1 MPLTV
6 ITMTNCPLSLRGDLT
21 KWMQEIASGVYV
33 GNFNGRVRE
42 ELWKRIEG
50 SVGNGTVTMSFSSRN
65 EIGYDFKTIHS
76 HSEVVY
82 SDGLPLVRIPT
93 VDDTLENDIKHGF
106 SDAAHF
112 HNARKFSNV
121 RRKSINTTS
130 NKIENN
136 LTNENISYLSYD
148 NVSRTANFITNNEK
162 LTCTDYWKD
171 FIYKISKNFVVIDF
185 ETTGLNSKV
194 DKIIEIGAVKFID
207 GKIEEFQKLI
217 KINCDSVSNFNK
229 NNFIPNE
236 IIELT
241 GITTNMLESYGVGLD
256 LALKEFI
263 DFIGKLPVL
272 GYNIQFDMSF
282 LNSALSSI
290 DERLDYSLSIN
301 KIFDISRFV
310 KKEKK
315 FLKNYQLKTVLHEY
329 NISDS
334 VPHRALLD
342 ARLTAHLVF
351 NLKGLLKF
359 IS

>member
-33 GNFNGRVRE
+33 GNFNSRVRE
-42 ELWKRIEG
+42 ELWKRIED
-50 SVGNGTVTMSFSSRN
+50 SVGNGTATISFSSRN

-76 HSEVVY
+76 HRKVVY

-93 VDDTLENDIKHGF
+93 VDTLENNIKHGF

-136 LTNENISYLSYD
+136 LTTENISYQNYD
-148 NVSRTANFITNNEK
+148 NASQTAKFTTDNEEI
-162 LTCTDYWKD
+162 TCTDYWKD
-171 FIYKISKNFVVIDF
+171 FIDKIDKNFVVIDC
-185 ETTGLNSKV
+185 ETTGLNSKI

-217 KINCDSVSNFNK
+217 NINCDSVSNFNK

-241 GITTNMLESYGVGLD
+241 GITSGMLESYGVRLD

-263 DFIGKLPVL
+263 DFVEKLPVL
-272 GYNIQFDMSF
+272 GYNVQFDMSF
-282 LNSALSSI
+282 LNSALSSL
-290 DERLDYSLSIN
+290 DERFDHSLSIN

-329 NISDS
+329 NIAES

-351 NLKGLLKF
+351 NLTELLKF
-359 IS
+359 LA

>member
-21 KWMQEIASGVYV
+21 KWMQEIATGVYV
-33 GNFNGRVRE
+33 GNFNSRIRE
-42 ELWKRIEG
+42 ELWKRIEN
-50 SVGNGTVTMSFSSRN
+50 SVGNGVATMSFSSRN

-76 HSEVVY
+76 HREVVY

-93 VDDTLENDIKHGF
+93 VDTLENAIKHGF

-121 RRKSINTTS
+121 RRKSINTTF
-130 NKIENN
+130 NKIEDN
-136 LTNENISYLSYD
+136 LTNENISNLSYD
-148 NVSRTANFITNNEK
+148 NISRTANFTTNNEEI
-162 LTCTDYWKD
+162 TCTDYWKD
-171 FIYKISKNFVVIDF
+171 FIGKISKNFVVIDC

-229 NNFIPNE
+229 NNFIPNK

-256 LALKEFI
+256 LALREFI
-263 DFIGKLPVL
+263 DFIGKLPIL

-282 LNSALSSI
+282 LNSALSSLG
-290 DERLDYSLSIN
+290 ERFDDSLLIN

-329 NISDS
+329 NISES

-359 IS
+359 LA

>member
-21 KWMQEIASGVYV
+21 KWMQEIATGVYV
-33 GNFNGRVRE
+33 GNFNSRVRE
-42 ELWKRIEG
+42 ELWKRIEDNA
-50 SVGNGTVTMSFSSRN
+50 GNGTATISFSSRN

-76 HSEVVY
+76 HREVVY
-82 SDGLPLVRIPT
+82 SDGLPLVLIPT
-93 VDDTLENDIKHGF
+93 VDTLENDIKHGF

-136 LTNENISYLSYD
+136 LTTENISYLNYD
-148 NVSRTANFITNNEK
+148 NASQTAKFTTDNEEV
-162 LTCTDYWKD
+162 TCTDYWKD
-171 FIYKISKNFVVIDF
+171 FIDKIDKNFVVIDC

-217 KINCDSVSNFNK
+217 NINRDGVSNFNK
-229 NNFIPNE
+229 NDFIPNE

-241 GITTNMLESYGVGLD
+241 GITSNMLESYGIGLD

-263 DFIGKLPVL
+263 DFVGKLPVL
-272 GYNIQFDMSF
+272 GYNVQFDMSF
-282 LNSALSSI
+282 LNSALSSL
-290 DERLDYSLSIN
+290 DERFDDSLSIN

-329 NISDS
+329 NIAES

-342 ARLTAHLVF
+342 ARLTAQLVF
-351 NLKGLLKF
+351 NLTELLKF
-359 IS
+359 LS

>member
-1 MPLTV
+1 
-6 ITMTNCPLSLRGDLT
+6 
-21 KWMQEIASGVYV
+21 MQEIATGVYV

-42 ELWKRIEG
+42 ELWKRIEDNA
-50 SVGNGTVTMSFSSRN
+50 GNGAVTMSFSSRN

-76 HSEVVY
+76 HREVVY
-82 SDGLPLVRIPT
+82 SDGLPLVRIPP
-93 VDDTLENDIKHGF
+93 VDTLENDIKHGF

-121 RRKSINTTS
+121 RRKSINTPSGT
-130 NKIENN
+130 IENN
-136 LTNENISYLSYD
+136 LANGNISYLGYD
-148 NVSRTANFITNNEK
+148 DVSQTAKFATDNEEV
-162 LTCTDYWKD
+162 TCTDYWKD
-171 FIYKISKNFVVIDF
+171 FIGKISKNFVVIDC

-217 KINCDSVSNFNK
+217 NINCDSVSNFNK
-229 NNFIPNE
+229 NNFISNE

-241 GITTNMLESYGVGLD
+241 GITSNMLESYGIGLD

-263 DFIGKLPVL
+263 DFVGKLPIL
-272 GYNIQFDMSF
+272 GYNVQFDMSF
-282 LNSALSSI
+282 LNSALSSL
-290 DERLDYSLSIN
+290 DERFDDSLSIN

-329 NISDS
+329 NIAES

-342 ARLTAHLVF
+342 ARLTAHLVL
-351 NLKGLLKF
+351 NLTELLKF
-359 IS
+359 LA

>member
-33 GNFNGRVRE
+33 GNFNSRVRE
-42 ELWKRIEG
+42 ELWKRIEDC
-50 SVGNGTVTMSFSSRN
+50 VGNGAVTMSFSSRN

-76 HSEVVY
+76 HREVVY

-93 VDDTLENDIKHGF
+93 VDTLENAIKHGF

-121 RRKSINTTS
+121 RRKSINTTF
-130 NKIENN
+130 NKIEDN
-136 LTNENISYLSYD
+136 LTNENISNLSYD
-148 NVSRTANFITNNEK
+148 NISRTANFTTNNEEI
-162 LTCTDYWKD
+162 TCTDYWKD
-171 FIYKISKNFVVIDF
+171 FIGKISKNFVVIDC

-229 NNFIPNE
+229 NNFIPNK

-256 LALKEFI
+256 LALREFI
-263 DFIGKLPVL
+263 DFIGKLPIL

-282 LNSALSSI
+282 LNSALSSLG
-290 DERLDYSLSIN
+290 ERFDDSLLIN

-329 NISDS
+329 NISES

-359 IS
+359 LA

>member
-6 ITMTNCPLSLRGDLT
+6 ITMTNCPPSLRGDLT
-21 KWMQEIASGVYV
+21 KWMQEIATGVYV
-33 GNFNGRVRE
+33 GNFNSRIRE
-42 ELWKRIEG
+42 ELWKRIED
-50 SVGNGTVTMSFSSRN
+50 SVGNGSVTMSFSSQN

-76 HSEVVY
+76 HREVVY
-82 SDGLPLVRIPT
+82 LDGLPLVSIPSS
-93 VDDTLENDIKHGF
+93 DMLECGIKYGF

-136 LTNENISYLSYD
+136 LTTENISYLNYD
-148 NVSRTANFITNNEK
+148 NASQTAKFTTYNEEV
-162 LTCTDYWKD
+162 TCTDYWKD
-171 FIYKISKNFVVIDF
+171 FIDKIDKNFVVIDC

-217 KINCDSVSNFNK
+217 NINCDSVSNFNK

-241 GITTNMLESYGVGLD
+241 GITSNMLESYGIGLD

-263 DFIGKLPVL
+263 DFVGKLPVL
-272 GYNIQFDMSF
+272 GYNVQFDMSF
-282 LNSALSSI
+282 LNSALSSLGESF
-290 DERLDYSLSIN
+290 DDSLSVN

-329 NISDS
+329 NIAESI
-334 VPHRALLD
+334 PHRALLD

-351 NLKGLLKF
+351 NLTELLKF
-359 IS
+359 LA

>member
-21 KWMQEIASGVYV
+21 KWMQEIATGVYV
-33 GNFNGRVRE
+33 GNFNSRIRE
-42 ELWKRIEG
+42 ELWKRIEN
-50 SVGNGTVTMSFSSRN
+50 SVGNGVATMSFSSRN

-76 HSEVVY
+76 HREVVY

-93 VDDTLENDIKHGF
+93 VDTLENAIKHGF

-121 RRKSINTTS
+121 RRKSINTTF
-130 NKIENN
+130 NKIEDN
-136 LTNENISYLSYD
+136 LTNENISNLSYD
-148 NVSRTANFITNNEK
+148 NISRTANFTTNNEEI
-162 LTCTDYWKD
+162 TCTDYWKD
-171 FIYKISKNFVVIDF
+171 FIGKISKNFVVIDC
-185 ETTGLNSKV
+185 ETTGLNSKI

-229 NNFIPNE
+229 NNFIPNK

-256 LALKEFI
+256 LALREFI
-263 DFIGKLPVL
+263 DFIGKLPIL

-282 LNSALSSI
+282 LNSALSSLG
-290 DERLDYSLSIN
+290 ERFDDSLLIN

-329 NISDS
+329 NISES

-359 IS
+359 LA

>member
-21 KWMQEIASGVYV
+21 KWMQEIATGVYV
-33 GNFNGRVRE
+33 GNFNSRIRE
-42 ELWKRIEG
+42 ELWERIEN
-50 SVGNGTVTMSFSSRN
+50 SAGNGTATMSFSSRN

-76 HSEVVY
+76 HREVIY
-82 SDGLPLVRIPT
+82 SDGLPLVRIPP
-93 VDDTLENDIKHGF
+93 VDTLENDIKHGF
-106 SDAAHF
+106 SNAAHF
-112 HNARKFSNV
+112 HNAKKFSNI
-121 RRKSINTTS
+121 RRKNINTPSSTI
-130 NKIENN
+130 KNN
-136 LTNENISYLSYD
+136 LANENISYLSYD
-148 NVSRTANFITNNEK
+148 NASQTAKFTTDNEEI
-162 LTCTDYWKD
+162 TCTDYWKD
-171 FIYKISKNFVVIDF
+171 FIDEIDKNFVVIDC

-217 KINCDSVSNFNK
+217 NINCYSVSNFNK

-241 GITTNMLESYGVGLD
+241 GITSNMLESYGVRLD

-263 DFIGKLPVL
+263 DFVGKLPVL
-272 GYNIQFDMSF
+272 GYNVQFDMSF
-282 LNSALSSI
+282 LNSALSSL
-290 DERLDYSLSIN
+290 DERFDDSLSIN

-329 NISDS
+329 NIAESI
-334 VPHRALLD
+334 PHRALMD
-342 ARLTAHLVF
+342 ARLTTQLVL
-351 NLKGLLKF
+351 NLKELLKF
-359 IS
+359 LA

>member
-21 KWMQEIASGVYV
+21 KWMQEIATGVYV
-33 GNFNGRVRE
+33 GNFNSRIRE
-42 ELWKRIEG
+42 ELWERIEN
-50 SVGNGTVTMSFSSRN
+50 SAGNGTATMSFSSRN

-76 HSEVVY
+76 HREVIY
-82 SDGLPLVRIPT
+82 SDGLPLVRIPP
-93 VDDTLENDIKHGF
+93 VDTLENDIKHGF
-106 SDAAHF
+106 SNAAHF
-112 HNARKFSNV
+112 HNAKKFSNI
-121 RRKSINTTS
+121 RRKNINTPSSTI
-130 NKIENN
+130 KNN
-136 LTNENISYLSYD
+136 LANENISYLSYNNASQTAKFTTD
-148 NVSRTANFITNNEK
+148 NEEI
-162 LTCTDYWKD
+162 TCTDYWKD
-171 FIYKISKNFVVIDF
+171 FIDKIDKNFVVIDC

-217 KINCDSVSNFNK
+217 NINCYSVSNFNK

-241 GITTNMLESYGVGLD
+241 GITSNMLESYGVRLD

-263 DFIGKLPVL
+263 DFVGKLPVL
-272 GYNIQFDMSF
+272 GYNVQFDMSF
-282 LNSALSSI
+282 LNSALSSL
-290 DERLDYSLSIN
+290 DERFDDSLSIN

-329 NISDS
+329 NIAESI
-334 VPHRALLD
+334 PHRALMD
-342 ARLTAHLVF
+342 ARLTTQLVL
-351 NLKGLLKF
+351 NLKELLKF
-359 IS
+359 LA

>member
-21 KWMQEIASGVYV
+21 KWMQEIATGVYV
-33 GNFNGRVRE
+33 GNFNSRVRE
-42 ELWKRIEG
+42 ELWKRIEDNA
-50 SVGNGTVTMSFSSRN
+50 GNGTATISFSSRN

-76 HSEVVY
+76 HREVVY

-93 VDDTLENDIKHGF
+93 VDTLENDIKHGF

-121 RRKSINTTS
+121 RRRSINTTS

-136 LTNENISYLSYD
+136 LTTENISYLNYD
-148 NVSRTANFITNNEK
+148 NTSQTAKFTTDNEEV
-162 LTCTDYWKD
+162 TCTDYWKD
-171 FIYKISKNFVVIDF
+171 FIDKIDKNFVVIDC

-217 KINCDSVSNFNK
+217 NINCDSVSNFNK

-241 GITTNMLESYGVGLD
+241 GITSSMLESYGVRLD

-263 DFIGKLPVL
+263 DFVGKLPVL
-272 GYNIQFDMSF
+272 GYNVQFDMSF
-282 LNSALSSI
+282 LNSALSSL
-290 DERLDYSLSIN
+290 DERFDDSLSIN

-329 NISDS
+329 NIAES

-342 ARLTAHLVF
+342 ARLTTQLVL
-351 NLKGLLKF
+351 NLEELLKF
-359 IS
+359 LA

>member
-21 KWMQEIASGVYV
+21 KCMQEIATGVYV
-33 GNFNGRVRE
+33 GNFNSRIRE
-42 ELWKRIEG
+42 ELWKRIEN
-50 SVGNGTVTMSFSSRN
+50 SVGNGVATMSFSSRN

-76 HSEVVY
+76 HREVVY

-93 VDDTLENDIKHGF
+93 VDTLENAIKHGF

-112 HNARKFSNV
+112 HNARKFSNA

-130 NKIENN
+130 NKIEDN
-136 LTNENISYLSYD
+136 LTNENISNLSYD
-148 NVSRTANFITNNEK
+148 NISRTANFTTNNEEI
-162 LTCTDYWKD
+162 TCTDYWKD
-171 FIYKISKNFVVIDF
+171 FIGKISKNFVVIDC

-229 NNFIPNE
+229 NNFIPNK

-256 LALKEFI
+256 LALREFI
-263 DFIGKLPVL
+263 DFIGKLPIL

-282 LNSALSSI
+282 LNSALSSLG
-290 DERLDYSLSIN
+290 ERFDDSLLIN

-329 NISDS
+329 NISES

>member
-21 KWMQEIASGVYV
+21 KWMQEIATGVYV
-33 GNFNGRVRE
+33 GNFNSRVRE
-42 ELWKRIEG
+42 ELWKRIED
-50 SVGNGTVTMSFSSRN
+50 SVSNGAVTMSFSSQN

-76 HSEVVY
+76 HREVVY

-93 VDDTLENDIKHGF
+93 VYTLENDIKHGF

-130 NKIENN
+130 NKIEDN
-136 LTNENISYLSYD
+136 LTNENISNLSYD
-148 NVSRTANFITNNEK
+148 NISRTANFTTNNEEI
-162 LTCTDYWKD
+162 TCTDYWKD
-171 FIYKISKNFVVIDF
+171 FIGKISKNFVVIDC

-229 NNFIPNE
+229 NNFIPNK

-256 LALKEFI
+256 LALREFI
-263 DFIGKLPVL
+263 DFIGKLPIL

-282 LNSALSSI
+282 LNSALSSLG
-290 DERLDYSLSIN
+290 ERFDDSLLIN

-329 NISDS
+329 NISES

>member
-21 KWMQEIASGVYV
+21 KWMQEIATGVYV
-33 GNFNGRVRE
+33 GNFNSRVRE
-42 ELWKRIEG
+42 ELWKRIED
-50 SVGNGTVTMSFSSRN
+50 SVGNGAVTMSFSSQN

-76 HSEVVY
+76 HREVIY

-93 VDDTLENDIKHGF
+93 VDTLENDIKHGF

-121 RRKSINTTS
+121 RRKSINITS

-136 LTNENISYLSYD
+136 IATENISYLSHD
-148 NVSRTANFITNNEK
+148 NVSQTTKFATDNKEI
-162 LTCTDYWKD
+162 TCTDYWKD
-171 FIYKISKNFVVIDF
+171 FIGKISKNFVVIDC

-207 GKIEEFQKLI
+207 GEIEEFQKLI
-217 KINCDSVSNFNK
+217 NINCDNVSNFNK
-229 NNFIPNE
+229 SNFIPNE
-236 IIELT
+236 IIDLT
-241 GITTNMLESYGVGLD
+241 GITYNMLESYGVGLD

-263 DFIGKLPVL
+263 DFVGKLPVL
-272 GYNIQFDMSF
+272 GYNVQFDMSF
-282 LNSALSSI
+282 LNSALSSL
-290 DERLDYSLSIN
+290 DERFDYSLSAN

-329 NISDS
+329 NIDEY

-342 ARLTAHLVF
+342 ARLTAHLVL
-351 NLKGLLKF
+351 NLTELLKF
-359 IS
+359 LA

>member
-33 GNFNGRVRE
+33 GNFNSRIRE
-42 ELWKRIEG
+42 ELWKRIEN
-50 SVGNGTVTMSFSSRN
+50 SVGNGVATMSFSSRN

-76 HSEVVY
+76 HREVVY

-93 VDDTLENDIKHGF
+93 VDTLENAIKHGF

-121 RRKSINTTS
+121 RRKSINTTF
-130 NKIENN
+130 NKIEDN
-136 LTNENISYLSYD
+136 LTNENISNLSYD
-148 NVSRTANFITNNEK
+148 NISRTANFTTNNEEI
-162 LTCTDYWKD
+162 TCTDYWKD
-171 FIYKISKNFVVIDF
+171 FIGKISKNFVVIDC

-229 NNFIPNE
+229 NNFIPNK

-256 LALKEFI
+256 LALREFI
-263 DFIGKLPVL
+263 DFIGKLPIL

-282 LNSALSSI
+282 LNSALSSLG
-290 DERLDYSLSIN
+290 ERFDDSLLIN

-329 NISDS
+329 NISES

-359 IS
+359 LA

>member
-21 KWMQEIASGVYV
+21 KWMQEIATGVYV
-33 GNFNGRVRE
+33 GNFNSRIRE
-42 ELWKRIEG
+42 ELWKRIEN
-50 SVGNGTVTMSFSSRN
+50 SVGNGVATMSFSSRN

-76 HSEVVY
+76 HREVVY

-93 VDDTLENDIKHGF
+93 VDTLENAIKHGF

-130 NKIENN
+130 NKIEDN
-136 LTNENISYLSYD
+136 LTNENISNLSYD
-148 NVSRTANFITNNEK
+148 NISRTANFTTNNEEI
-162 LTCTDYWKD
+162 TCTDYWKD
-171 FIYKISKNFVVIDF
+171 FIGKISKNFVVIDC

-229 NNFIPNE
+229 NNFIPNK

-256 LALKEFI
+256 LALREFI
-263 DFIGKLPVL
+263 DFIGKLPIL

-282 LNSALSSI
+282 LNSALSSLG
-290 DERLDYSLSIN
+290 ERFDDSLLIN

-329 NISDS
+329 NISES

-359 IS
+359 LA

>member
-33 GNFNGRVRE
+33 GNFNSRVRE
-42 ELWKRIEG
+42 ELWKRIED
-50 SVGNGTVTMSFSSRN
+50 SVGNGAVTMSFSSRN

-76 HSEVVY
+76 HREVVY
-82 SDGLPLVRIPT
+82 SDGLPLVRIPSNDIT
-93 VDDTLENDIKHGF
+93 EGDIKHGF

-121 RRKSINTTS
+121 SHKSINTTS
-130 NKIENN
+130 NKIKNN

-148 NVSRTANFITNNEK
+148 NVSRTSDFAINNEK
-162 LTCTDYWKD
+162 ITCTDYWKD
-171 FIYKISKNFVVIDF
+171 FIGKTSKNFVVIDC

-217 KINCDSVSNFNK
+217 NINCDSVSNFNK

-241 GITTNMLESYGVGLD
+241 GITSNMLESYGVGLD
-256 LALKEFI
+256 LALREFI
-263 DFIGKLPVL
+263 DFVGKLPLL
-272 GYNIQFDMSF
+272 GYNVSFDIGF
-282 LNSALSSI
+282 FNSALFSLDEKLSSAF
-290 DERLDYSLSIN
+290 SVN
-301 KIFDISRFV
+301 KVIDISRFV
-310 KKEKK
+310 KHDRR

-329 NISDS
+329 NISES

-342 ARLTAHLVF
+342 ARLTARLVL
-351 NLKGLLKF
+351 NLTELLKF
-359 IS
+359 LS

>member
-21 KWMQEIASGVYV
+21 KWMQEIATGVYV
-33 GNFNGRVRE
+33 GNFNSRIRE
-42 ELWKRIEG
+42 ELWERIEN
-50 SVGNGTVTMSFSSRN
+50 SAGNGTATMSFSSRN

-76 HSEVVY
+76 HREVIY
-82 SDGLPLVRIPT
+82 SDGLPLVRIPP
-93 VDDTLENDIKHGF
+93 VDTLENDIKHGF
-106 SDAAHF
+106 SNAAHF
-112 HNARKFSNV
+112 HNAKKFSNI
-121 RRKSINTTS
+121 RRKNINTPSSTI
-130 NKIENN
+130 KNN
-136 LTNENISYLSYD
+136 LANENISYLSYNNASQTAKFTTD
-148 NVSRTANFITNNEK
+148 NEEI
-162 LTCTDYWKD
+162 TCTDYWKD
-171 FIYKISKNFVVIDF
+171 FIDKIDKNFVVIDC

-217 KINCDSVSNFNK
+217 NINCYSVSNFNK

-241 GITTNMLESYGVGLD
+241 GITSNMLESYGVRLD

-263 DFIGKLPVL
+263 DFVGKLPVL
-272 GYNIQFDMSF
+272 GYNVQFDMSF
-282 LNSALSSI
+282 LNFALSSL
-290 DERLDYSLSIN
+290 DERFDDSLSIN

-329 NISDS
+329 NIAESI
-334 VPHRALLD
+334 PHRALMD
-342 ARLTAHLVF
+342 ARLTTQLVL
-351 NLKGLLKF
+351 NLKELLKF
-359 IS
+359 LA

>member
-21 KWMQEIASGVYV
+21 KWMQEIATGVYV
-33 GNFNGRVRE
+33 GNFNSRVRE
-42 ELWKRIEG
+42 ELWKRIED
-50 SVGNGTVTMSFSSRN
+50 SVGNGAVTMSFSSRN

-76 HSEVVY
+76 HREVVY

-93 VDDTLENDIKHGF
+93 TVDTLENDIKHGF

-136 LTNENISYLSYD
+136 LTTESISYLSYD
-148 NVSRTANFITNNEK
+148 NVSQNAKFTTNNEEI
-162 LTCTDYWKD
+162 TCTDYWKN
-171 FIYKISKNFVVIDF
+171 FIGKISKNFVVIDC

-207 GKIEEFQKLI
+207 GRVEEFKTLI
-217 KINCDSVSNFNK
+217 NINDSNNNILRK
-229 NNFIPNE
+229 NNIIPDE
-236 IIELT
+236 ITELT
-241 GITTNMLESYGVGLD
+241 GITCDMLESDGVSLD
-256 LALKEFI
+256 LALNEFI
-263 DFIGKLPVL
+263 DFVGKLPVL
-272 GYNIQFDMSF
+272 GYNVQFDMLF
-282 LNSALSSI
+282 LNSALSSLGESF
-290 DERLDYSLSIN
+290 DDSLSVN

-315 FLKNYQLKTVLHEY
+315 FLKNYQLKTVLDEY
-329 NISDS
+329 NIAES

-342 ARLTAHLVF
+342 ARLTAQLVF
-351 NLKGLLKF
+351 NLTELLKF
-359 IS
+359 LS

>member
-21 KWMQEIASGVYV
+21 KWMQEIATGVYV

-50 SVGNGTVTMSFSSRN
+50 SVGNGAVTMSFSSRN

-76 HSEVVY
+76 HREVVY

-93 VDDTLENDIKHGF
+93 VDTLENDIKHGF

-112 HNARKFSNV
+112 HNAKKFSNI
-121 RRKSINTTS
+121 RRKNINTPSST
-130 NKIENN
+130 IENN
-136 LTNENISYLSYD
+136 LANENISYLSYD
-148 NVSRTANFITNNEK
+148 NASQTAKFTTDNEEI
-162 LTCTDYWKD
+162 TCTDYWKD
-171 FIYKISKNFVVIDF
+171 FIDKIDKNFVVIDC

-207 GKIEEFQKLI
+207 GRIEEFKTLI
-217 KINCDSVSNFNK
+217 NINDSNNNILRK
-229 NNFIPNE
+229 NNIIPDE
-236 IIELT
+236 ITELT
-241 GITTNMLESYGVGLD
+241 GITCDMLESDGVSLD
-256 LALKEFI
+256 LALREFI
-263 DFIGKLPVL
+263 DFVGKLPLL
-272 GYNIQFDMSF
+272 GYNVSFDMSF
-282 LNSALSSI
+282 LNSALSSL
-290 DERLDYSLSIN
+290 DERFDHSLSIN

-329 NISDS
+329 NIAES

>member
-21 KWMQEIASGVYV
+21 KWMQEIATGVYV
-33 GNFNGRVRE
+33 GNFNSRVRE
-42 ELWKRIEG
+42 ELWRRIED
-50 SVGNGTVTMSFSSRN
+50 SVGNGAVTMSFSSRN

-76 HSEVVY
+76 HREVVY

-93 VDDTLENDIKHGF
+93 VDTLENDIKHGF

-121 RRKSINTTS
+121 SHKSINTTS
-130 NKIENN
+130 NKIKNN

-148 NVSRTANFITNNEK
+148 NVSRTSDFAINNEK
-162 LTCTDYWKD
+162 ITCTDYWKD
-171 FIYKISKNFVVIDF
+171 FIGKTSKNFVVIDC

-217 KINCDSVSNFNK
+217 NINCDSVSNFNK

-241 GITTNMLESYGVGLD
+241 CITSNMLESYGVRLD
-256 LALKEFI
+256 LALREFI
-263 DFIGKLPVL
+263 DFVGKLPLL
-272 GYNIQFDMSF
+272 GYNVSFDIGF
-282 LNSALSSI
+282 LNSALFSLDEKLSSAF
-290 DERLDYSLSIN
+290 SVN
-301 KIFDISRFV
+301 KVIDISRFV

-329 NISDS
+329 NIAES

>member
-21 KWMQEIASGVYV
+21 KWMQEIATGVYV
-33 GNFNGRVRE
+33 GNFNSRVRE
-42 ELWKRIEG
+42 ELWKRIED
-50 SVGNGTVTMSFSSRN
+50 SVGNGAVTMSFSSRN

-76 HSEVVY
+76 HRKVTY
-82 SDGLPLVRIPT
+82 LDGLPLVRIPSNDMT
-93 VDDTLENDIKHGF
+93 ECDIKYGF
-106 SDAAHF
+106 SDAAKF

-148 NVSRTANFITNNEK
+148 NASRTANFITNNEEI
-162 LTCTDYWKD
+162 TCADYWKD
-171 FIYKISKNFVVIDF
+171 FIDKIDKNFVVLDC
-185 ETTGLNSKV
+185 ETTGLDSKV

-217 KINCDSVSNFNK
+217 NINCDNVSNSNK

-241 GITTNMLESYGVGLD
+241 GITSNMLESYGVGLD

-263 DFIGKLPVL
+263 DFVGKLPVL
-272 GYNIQFDMSF
+272 GYNVQFDMSF
-282 LNSALSSI
+282 LNSALFSLGESF
-290 DERLDYSLSIN
+290 DDSLSIN

-342 ARLTAHLVF
+342 ARLAAHLVF

>member
-21 KWMQEIASGVYV
+21 KWMQEIATGVYV
-33 GNFNGRVRE
+33 GNFNSRVRE
-42 ELWKRIEG
+42 ELWKRIEDNA
-50 SVGNGTVTMSFSSRN
+50 GNGTATISFSSRN

-76 HSEVVY
+76 HREVVY

-93 VDDTLENDIKHGF
+93 VDTLENDIKHGF

-121 RRKSINTTS
+121 RRRSINTTS

-136 LTNENISYLSYD
+136 LTTENISYLNYD
-148 NVSRTANFITNNEK
+148 NTSQTAKFTTDNEEV
-162 LTCTDYWKD
+162 TCTDYWKD
-171 FIYKISKNFVVIDF
+171 FIDKIDKNFVVIDC

-217 KINCDSVSNFNK
+217 NINCNNIGNFNK
-229 NNFIPNE
+229 SNFIPNE

-241 GITTNMLESYGVGLD
+241 GITSNMLESYGVGLD

-263 DFIGKLPVL
+263 NFIGKLPVL

-282 LNSALSSI
+282 LNSALFSLG
-290 DERLDYSLSIN
+290 ERFDDSLSAN

-315 FLKNYQLKTVLHEY
+315 FLKNYQLKTVLEEY
-329 NISDS
+329 NIAES

-342 ARLTAHLVF
+342 ARLTTQLVL
-351 NLKGLLKF
+351 NLEELLKF
-359 IS
+359 LA

>member
-21 KWMQEIASGVYV
+21 KWMQEIATGVYV
-33 GNFNGRVRE
+33 GNFNSRIRE
-42 ELWKRIEG
+42 ELWKRIED
-50 SVGNGTVTMSFSSRN
+50 SVGNGAVTMSFSSRN

-76 HSEVVY
+76 HREVVY
-82 SDGLPLVRIPT
+82 SDGLPLVCIPT
-93 VDDTLENDIKHGF
+93 VDTLENDIKHGF

-136 LTNENISYLSYD
+136 LTTESISYLNYD
-148 NVSRTANFITNNEK
+148 NVSQNAKFTTNNEEI
-162 LTCTDYWKD
+162 TCTDYWKD
-171 FIYKISKNFVVIDF
+171 FIDKIDKNFVVIDC

-217 KINCDSVSNFNK
+217 NINCDSVSNFNK

-241 GITTNMLESYGVGLD
+241 GITSNMLESYGVRLD

-263 DFIGKLPVL
+263 DFVGKLPVL
-272 GYNIQFDMSF
+272 GYNVQFDMSF
-282 LNSALSSI
+282 LNSALSSL
-290 DERLDYSLSIN
+290 DEKLDDSLSIN

-315 FLKNYQLKTVLHEY
+315 FLKNYQLKTVLEEY
-329 NISDS
+329 NIAES

-351 NLKGLLKF
+351 RLKGLLKF

>member
-21 KWMQEIASGVYV
+21 KWMQEIATGVYV
-33 GNFNGRVRE
+33 GNFNSRVRE
-42 ELWKRIEG
+42 ELWKRIED
-50 SVGNGTVTMSFSSRN
+50 SVGNGAVTMSFSSRN

-76 HSEVVY
+76 HREVVY

-93 VDDTLENDIKHGF
+93 VDTLENDIKHGF

-121 RRKSINTTS
+121 SHKSINTTS

-136 LTNENISYLSYD
+136 LTTESISYLSYD
-148 NVSRTANFITNNEK
+148 NVSRTSDFAINNEK
-162 LTCTDYWKD
+162 ITCTDYWKD
-171 FIYKISKNFVVIDF
+171 FIGKTSKNFVVIDC

-217 KINCDSVSNFNK
+217 NINCDSVSNFNK

-241 GITTNMLESYGVGLD
+241 GITSNMLESYGVRLD
-256 LALKEFI
+256 LALREFI
-263 DFIGKLPVL
+263 DFVGKLPLL
-272 GYNIQFDMSF
+272 GYNVSFDIGF
-282 LNSALSSI
+282 FNSALFSLDEKLSSAF
-290 DERLDYSLSIN
+290 SVN
-301 KIFDISRFV
+301 KVIDISRFV

-329 NISDS
+329 NIAES

>member
-21 KWMQEIASGVYV
+21 KWMQEIATGVYV
-33 GNFNGRVRE
+33 GNFNSRIRE
-42 ELWKRIEG
+42 ELWKRIED
-50 SVGNGTVTMSFSSRN
+50 SVGNGAVTMSFSSRN

-76 HSEVVY
+76 HREVVY
-82 SDGLPLVRIPT
+82 LDGLPLVSIPSN
-93 VDDTLENDIKHGF
+93 DMAEGDIKYGF
-106 SDAAHF
+106 SDAAKF

-121 RRKSINTTS
+121 RSRKNINISS
-130 NKIENN
+130 NLIEND
-136 LTNENISYLSYD
+136 LVNENISYLIHD
-148 NVSRTANFITNNEK
+148 NVSQTTKFTTNNEEI
-162 LTCTDYWKD
+162 TCTDYWKD
-171 FIYKISKNFVVIDF
+171 FIGKISKNFVVIDC

-194 DKIIEIGAVKFID
+194 DKIIEIGAVKFIG

-217 KINCDSVSNFNK
+217 NINCDNVSNSNK

-241 GITTNMLESYGVGLD
+241 GITSKMLESYGVGLD

-263 DFIGKLPVL
+263 DFVGKLPVL
-272 GYNIQFDMSF
+272 GYNVQFDMSF
-282 LNSALSSI
+282 LNSALSSL
-290 DERLDYSLSIN
+290 DEKLDDSLSIN

-315 FLKNYQLKTVLHEY
+315 FLKNYQLKTVLEEY
-329 NISDS
+329 NIAES

-351 NLKGLLKF
+351 RLKGLLKF

>member
-21 KWMQEIASGVYV
+21 KWMQEIATGVYV
-33 GNFNGRVRE
+33 GNFNSRIRE
-42 ELWKRIEG
+42 ELWKRIED
-50 SVGNGTVTMSFSSRN
+50 SVGNGAVTMSFSSRN

-76 HSEVVY
+76 HREVVY
-82 SDGLPLVRIPT
+82 LDCLPLVSIPSN
-93 VDDTLENDIKHGF
+93 DMAEGDIKYGF
-106 SDAAHF
+106 SDAAKF

-121 RRKSINTTS
+121 RSRKNINISS
-130 NKIENN
+130 NLIEND
-136 LTNENISYLSYD
+136 LVNENISYLIHD
-148 NVSRTANFITNNEK
+148 NVSQTTKFTTNNEEI
-162 LTCTDYWKD
+162 TCTDYWKD
-171 FIYKISKNFVVIDF
+171 FIGKISKNFVVIDC

-194 DKIIEIGAVKFID
+194 DKIIEIGAVKFIG

-217 KINCDSVSNFNK
+217 NINCDNVSNSNK

-241 GITTNMLESYGVGLD
+241 GITSKMLESYGVGLD

-263 DFIGKLPVL
+263 DFVGKLPVL
-272 GYNIQFDMSF
+272 GYNVQFDMSF
-282 LNSALSSI
+282 LNSALSSL
-290 DERLDYSLSIN
+290 DEKLDDSLSIN

-315 FLKNYQLKTVLHEY
+315 FLKNYQLKTVLEEY
-329 NISDS
+329 NIAES

-351 NLKGLLKF
+351 RLKGLLKF

>member
-21 KWMQEIASGVYV
+21 KWMQEIGSGVYV
-33 GNFNGRVRE
+33 GNFNSRVRE
-42 ELWKRIEG
+42 ELWKRIED
-50 SVGNGTVTMSFSSRN
+50 SVGNGAVTMSFSSRN

-76 HSEVVY
+76 HREVVY

-93 VDDTLENDIKHGF
+93 VDTLENAIKYGF

-130 NKIENN
+130 NKIEDN
-136 LTNENISYLSYD
+136 LTNENISNLSYD
-148 NVSRTANFITNNEK
+148 NISRTANFTTNNEEI
-162 LTCTDYWKD
+162 TCTDYWKD
-171 FIYKISKNFVVIDF
+171 FIGKISKNFVVIDC

-229 NNFIPNE
+229 NNFIPNK

-256 LALKEFI
+256 LALREFI
-263 DFIGKLPVL
+263 DFIGKLPIL

-282 LNSALSSI
+282 LNSALSSLG
-290 DERLDYSLSIN
+290 ERFDDSLLIN

-329 NISDS
+329 NISES

>member
-21 KWMQEIASGVYV
+21 KWMQEIATGVYV
-33 GNFNGRVRE
+33 GNFNSRIRE
-42 ELWKRIEG
+42 ELWKRIKN
-50 SVGNGTVTMSFSSRN
+50 SVGNGVATMSFSSRN

-76 HSEVVY
+76 HREVVY

-93 VDDTLENDIKHGF
+93 VDTLENAIKHGF

-121 RRKSINTTS
+121 RRKSINTTF
-130 NKIENN
+130 NKIEDN
-136 LTNENISYLSYD
+136 LTNENISNLSYD
-148 NVSRTANFITNNEK
+148 NISRTANFTTNNEEI
-162 LTCTDYWKD
+162 TCTDYWKD
-171 FIYKISKNFVVIDF
+171 FIGKISKNFVVIDC

-229 NNFIPNE
+229 NNFIPNK

-256 LALKEFI
+256 LALREFI
-263 DFIGKLPVL
+263 DFIGKLPIL

-282 LNSALSSI
+282 LNSALSSLG
-290 DERLDYSLSIN
+290 ERFDDSLLIN

-329 NISDS
+329 NISES

-359 IS
+359 LA